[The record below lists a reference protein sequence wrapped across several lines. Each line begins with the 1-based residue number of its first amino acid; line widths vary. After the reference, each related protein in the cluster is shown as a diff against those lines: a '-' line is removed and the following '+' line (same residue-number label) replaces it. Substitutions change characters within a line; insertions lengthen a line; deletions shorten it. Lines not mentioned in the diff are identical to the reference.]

1 MNFKTLLSATA
12 MSLVVAFSAYSPARA
27 FDDAQK
33 KEIGDIVKDYLIAHP
48 EVLIDV
54 QQALEKKQDE
64 ARMAQAKVA
73 VEQNEKQIF
82 DAPYD
87 LSVGNPHGKITVVE
101 FFDYNCGFC
110 KRAISDMDTVIKK
123 NPDVRF
129 VLKEFPILGQ
139 DSVEAHRI
147 SVAFRHIA
155 PEKYGQFHRELLGG
169 EEHATEGRALEV
181 AASLGVSEEQIRAQ
195 MKKTNNEASVQ
206 QTYALAHKLGI
217 TGTPTY
223 VIGDEAI
230 FGAVGADTLDQK
242 VANVEQCGKTAC

>member
-1 MNFKTLLSATA
+1 MKFRTLLSATA
-12 MSLVVAFSAYSPARA
+12 MSMVVAFSAFTPANA

-33 KEIGDIVKDYLIAHP
+33 KEIGEIVKNYLMEHP
-48 EVLIDV
+48 EVLIEV

-73 VEQNEKQIF
+73 VEENEKLIF
-82 DAPYD
+82 NAPYD
-87 LSVGNPHGKITVVE
+87 LSVGNPKGKITVVE

-110 KRAISDMDTVIKK
+110 KRAISDMDAIVKK

-139 DSVEAHRI
+139 DSVAAHRV
-147 SVAFRHIA
+147 SDAFRHIA

-223 VIGDEAI
+223 VVGDEAI
-230 FGAVGADTLDQK
+230 FGAVGAEALDQK
-242 VANVEQCGKTAC
+242 VSNLAQCGKTVC

>member
-1 MNFKTLLSATA
+1 M
-12 MSLVVAFSAYSPARA
+12 VVAFSTFTPANA

-33 KEIGDIVKDYLIAHP
+33 KEIGEIVKSYLMEHP
-48 EVLIDV
+48 EVLIEV

-73 VEQNEKQIF
+73 VEENEKLIF
-82 DAPYD
+82 NAPYD
-87 LSVGNPHGKITVVE
+87 LSVGNPKGKITVVE

-110 KRAISDMDTVIKK
+110 KRAISDMDAIIKK

-139 DSVEAHRI
+139 DSVAAHRV
-147 SVAFRHIA
+147 SDAFRHIA

-223 VIGDEAI
+223 VVGDEAI
-230 FGAVGADTLDQK
+230 FGAVGAEALDQK
-242 VANVEQCGKTAC
+242 VSNLAQCGKTVC